1 MENEIIKLFLREN
14 KLKFNE
20 IEKLLKTRSNKL
32 DYHLKKLVAKK
43 IVNKEKGFYF
53 LSESFEYL
61 IPYLSDKESVL
72 PVVLILIGNDKN
84 AFLYKREKR
93 PYKGL
98 LSLPGGRLLLGE
110 EVRDCVK
117 RIMKEKHKINAR
129 LGKVNSVSL
138 EHVKKNGK
146 IVHSFILIFVN
157 AKTKDD
163 LNLIGVS
170 RNKSKIIPSD
180 YKLIKEDFDREVNL
194 KTIFSKVY

>member
-1 MENEIIKLFLREN
+1 MENEIIRLFLREN

-32 DYHLKKLVAKK
+32 DYHLKKLVKK
-43 IVNKEKGFYF
+43 GILNKEEGFYF
-53 LSESFEYL
+53 LSESSEYL

-72 PVVLILIGNDKN
+72 PVVLILIGNAKK

-110 EVRDCVK
+110 EIKFCVK
-117 RIMKEKHKINAR
+117 RIMKEKHNINANFE
-129 LGKVNSVSL
+129 KINSVSL

-146 IVHSFILIFVN
+146 IVHSFLLIFVS
-157 AKTKDD
+157 AKAKEEID
-163 LNLIGVS
+163 LINIVK
-170 RNKSKIIPSD
+170 NKSKIIPSD
-180 YKLIKEDFDREVNL
+180 YKLIKEDFNKKVHL
-194 KTIFSKVY
+194 KTILSKT